1 MNPKTRKQRKQRKQ
15 LTQQTQTTQ
24 PKLQTGRQRFLSR
37 LEVAQRPEFYH
48 CLLYGASRG
57 GKTTLVGTAGA
68 DERTGPLLL
77 LDFEGG
83 ASSVMGQQN
92 IQVVPMRDWHDFNDA
107 YEFLSKGQHP
117 FKSVAVDSISELH
130 TFTVLDIVEKEAAA
144 NSRRSEDTAEIQDFG
159 KAMIMLRRFMRHM
172 RQLRMHVFI
181 TALTKT
187 DKYPNEG
194 DVRVP
199 QMFGQMAGESVGMFP
214 VVGYLVNEVERIG
227 KGEKRSVRKLYLQNE
242 PGMRIGVR
250 IPLGNKFPDSI
261 ANPTITKLFNALDT
275 VYS

>member
-1 MNPKTRKQRKQRKQ
+1 MNPKTRKQRNQRNQ
-15 LTQQTQTTQ
+15 LQQPTQ
-24 PKLQTGRQRFLSR
+24 PNINPKHQKFLSR
-37 LEVAQRPEFYH
+37 LTAAQRPEFYH
-48 CLLYGASRG
+48 CLLYGASRS

-68 DERTGPLLL
+68 DERTGPMLL

-92 IQVVPMRDWHDFNDA
+92 VQVVSMRDWHDFNDA
-107 YEFLSKGQHP
+107 YEYLSSGQHP

-130 TFTVLDIVEKEAAA
+130 MFTVLDIVEKEAAA
-144 NSRRSEDTAEIQDFG
+144 NSRRNEDTAEIQDFG

-214 VVGYLVNEVERIG
+214 VVGYLVNEIERVG

-250 IPLGNKFPDSI
+250 IPLGNPFPDSI
-261 ANPTITKLFNALDT
+261 ANPTITKLFNALDA